1 MSSKQ
6 ERDLVVISGYYGFG
20 NLGDEAILEEIID
33 EVKQLVPLEKIYVLS
48 NNPQNTSRS
57 FGVRAVSRWKLKAL
71 IELLPS
77 TKLFISGGG
86 GLFQDI
92 TSAKPPIFYGFQI
105 AMARLMGAKVMIF
118 AQGLGPLRSFASIG
132 VTRGAMALANV
143 ITVRDQDSH
152 SLLQS
157 WGIKAELTADPVW
170 RLQPGTLPATVADQF
185 KLLTGANTKEKS
197 FLPYGSEENRE
208 RVENELREKP
218 NLLVGLS
225 LRESK
230 NFSQEQME
238 TLASSLHKHLPES
251 AQLLLLPLQKEQ
263 DLPELERFEKLWQKY
278 GRKATFINPVHL
290 SKPSEWLSLFSR
302 LDVLVGM
309 RLHAVIMSLKS
320 KVPVIGLAYDHKV
333 SYVLSQF
340 EQPILNLQQEA
351 GNNEHSSWEDIIETA
366 IADRSALA
374 RRASEKAE
382 VAKNLSGQNFAVL
395 SRILDMQSAP

>member
-1 MSSKQ
+1 MSPKQ
-6 ERDLVVISGYYGFG
+6 ERDLVIISGYYGFG

-33 EVKQLVPLEKIYVLS
+33 EVKQLIAPEKIYVLS

-57 FGVRAVSRWKLKAL
+57 FGVKAVSRWKLKAL
-71 IELLPS
+71 TDLLPS

-86 GLFQDI
+86 GLFQDVS
-92 TSAKPPIFYGFQI
+92 SAKPPIFYGFQI
-105 AMARLMGAKVMIF
+105 ALARLMGAKVMIF
-118 AQGLGPLRSFASIG
+118 AQGLGPLRSFASNG
-132 VTRGAMALANV
+132 VTRGSFAMANA

-152 SLLQS
+152 SLLHS
-157 WGIKAELTADPVW
+157 WGIKSELTADPVW
-170 RLQPGTLPATVADQF
+170 KLQQSTLPATIADQF
-185 KLLTGANTKEKS
+185 KILTGANTREKS
-197 FLPYGSEENRE
+197 FLPYGSEAKRE
-208 RVENELREKP
+208 TVENELKEAP
-218 NLLVGLS
+218 TLLVGLS

-230 NFSQEQME
+230 NFSEEQME
-238 TLASSLHKHLPES
+238 TLANSLHKHLPDS

-263 DLPELERFEKLWQKY
+263 DLPELERFEKLWQKH

-302 LDVLVGM
+302 LDLLVGM

-320 KVPVIGLAYDHKV
+320 KVPVIGLAYDQKV
-333 SYVLSQF
+333 SYVLTQF
-340 EQPILNLQQEA
+340 EQPILNLQQEVSDN
-351 GNNEHSSWEDIIETA
+351 GSSSWEDIIETA

-382 VAKNLSGQNFAVL
+382 AAKNLSGQNFAVL